1 MIYLDTSF
9 LTPLFREE
17 AISAKV
23 AAFLARQPIGTL
35 AVSKW
40 VSVEF
45 ASLISRDARMGA
57 SLDARRSALTVAQG
71 QRLIKEF
78 DAMVADSLVVLMPT
92 ANDFT
97 LAQQYVA
104 SFSTKLRAPDALHL
118 AAAHNSGAEFVATL
132 DEGMLFAA
140 KKLKVAARRV
150 IR

>member
-9 LTPLFREE
+9 LAPLFREE
-17 AISAKV
+17 VTSSKV
-23 AAFLARQPIGTL
+23 TAFLARQSVGTL

-40 VSVEF
+40 ASVEF

-57 SLDARRSALTVAQG
+57 LTIAQG
-71 QRLIKEF
+71 RKLIVEF
-78 DAMVADSLVVLMPT
+78 DAMVADALLVLTPT

-104 SFSTKLRAPDALHL
+104 NFSTKLRAPDALHL
-118 AAAHNSGAEFVATL
+118 AVAHNSGAEFVATL

>member
-17 AISAKV
+17 ATSAKV
-23 AAFLARQPIGTL
+23 AAFLARQPVGTL

-40 VSVEF
+40 MPVEF
-45 ASLISRDARMGA
+45 ASLISRDVRMG
-57 SLDARRSALTVAQG
+57 ALTVAQG

-78 DAMVADSLVVLMPT
+78 DTMVADSLVALMPT

-118 AAAHNSGAEFVATL
+118 AVAHNSGAEFVATL

>member
-9 LTPLFREE
+9 LAPLFREE
-17 AISAKV
+17 ATSSKV
-23 AAFLARQPIGTL
+23 AAFLARQSVGTM

-45 ASLISRDARMGA
+45 ASLISRDARMG
-57 SLDARRSALTVAQG
+57 ALTVAQG

-104 SFSTKLRAPDALHL
+104 SFSTKLRAPGALHL
-118 AAAHNSGAEFVATL
+118 AVAHNSGAEFVATL

-140 KKLKVAARRV
+140 KKLKVAARRG